1 MRFTTLL
8 FALLLSFGIL
18 GSHGNLSSSPE
29 SAFPGESPSVKPLLR
44 ILPAFREEE
53 CDWAIRWDICLKC
66 IRRDYRY
73 AQKIHFFPSGQYRE
87 HGCYTEEKGF
97 FLITN
102 EKGEE

>member
-1 MRFTTLL
+1 MAGFISQGDLVP
-8 FALLLSFGIL
+8 
-18 GSHGNLSSSPE
+18 SPQ

-44 ILPAFREEE
+44 VLPAFRTEE

-66 IRRDYRY
+66 VRNEYRY
-73 AQKIHFFPSGQYRE
+73 AQRIHFFPSGQYRE

-97 FLITN
+97 FLITK